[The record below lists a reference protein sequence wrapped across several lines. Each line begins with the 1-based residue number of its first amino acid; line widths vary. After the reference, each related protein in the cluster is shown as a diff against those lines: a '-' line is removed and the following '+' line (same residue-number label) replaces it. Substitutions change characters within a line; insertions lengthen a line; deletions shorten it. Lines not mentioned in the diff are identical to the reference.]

1 MKSAALA
8 EMISKQILIND
19 YALTE
24 EQAMWMLR
32 RKQDKDLQVARE
44 MGGIMKSI
52 MELENVF
59 HPVFQQEMT
68 NVWYKG
74 QWQEVPKA
82 WWEARRANHL
92 HRLR

>member
-8 EMISKQILIND
+8 EMISKQILIKD
-19 YALTE
+19 YDLTG

-32 RKQDKDLQVARE
+32 RKQEKDLTYARDI
-44 MGGIMKSI
+44 GGIMKSI

-59 HPVFQQEMT
+59 HPVFQQEMVT
-68 NVWYKG
+68 VWYKG

-82 WWEARRANHL
+82 WWDSRRAMHGMAQT
-92 HRLR
+92 